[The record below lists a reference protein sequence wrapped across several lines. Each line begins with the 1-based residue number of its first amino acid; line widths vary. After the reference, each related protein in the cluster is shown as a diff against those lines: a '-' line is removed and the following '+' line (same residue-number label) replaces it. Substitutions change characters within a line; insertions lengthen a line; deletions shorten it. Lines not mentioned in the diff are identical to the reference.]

1 MVEKTSSLYLLVLLA
16 MSDHEL
22 HKSEVIKINQIAHDL
37 HIKFNVNDAAEE
49 INTKFRDDFDSACDL
64 YMSNIQDDKVKK
76 DSIKFM
82 KEIAIADTKLHDREI
97 KFLAKCKTKWGP
109 EYFSG

>member
-37 HIKFNVNDAAEE
+37 HIEFNVHDAIEE
-49 INTKFRDDFDSACDL
+49 VNTKFRDDLDSACDF
-64 YMSNIQDDKVKK
+64 YMSNINDDKVKK
-76 DSIKFM
+76 VSIKFM
-82 KEIAIADTKLHDREI
+82 KEIAVADARLHDREV
-97 KFLAKCKTKWGP
+97 KFLEKCKAKWGP
-109 EYFSG
+109 EYFS